1 MATLT
6 VRTISF
12 GTYTP
17 GATPKYGGLNVATL
31 DSPAALG
38 DQFACGN
45 RTFLFAKNA
54 NASARTVTVDAKKA
68 SDQGIT
74 TDVVVDIPAT
84 TGAVM
89 WGPFEAAQF
98 GGSTGLA
105 DITYDAVTD
114 LTIVALKLAETARG

>member
-12 GTYTP
+12 GTFTP
-17 GATPKYGGLNVATL
+17 GATPKYGGLSVATL
-31 DSPAALG
+31 DTPAVGG
-38 DQFACGN
+38 DQFATGN
-45 RTFLFAKNA
+45 RTFLFAKNT
-54 NASARTVTVDAKKA
+54 NAAIRTVTVDAKKA

-89 WGPFEAAQF
+89 WGPFEEAQF
-98 GGSTGLA
+98 GGATGLA
-105 DITYDAVTD
+105 DITYDAITD
-114 LTIVALKLAETARG
+114 LTIAALKLAEKARG